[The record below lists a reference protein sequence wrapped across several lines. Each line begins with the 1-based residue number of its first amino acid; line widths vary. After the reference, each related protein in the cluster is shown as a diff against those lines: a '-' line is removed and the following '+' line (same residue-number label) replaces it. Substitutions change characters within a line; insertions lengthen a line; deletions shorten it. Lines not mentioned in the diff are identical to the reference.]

1 MVMKANSKGFTLVEL
16 VVVIIILGILGAVAL
31 PKLINI
37 QGDAR
42 AAVMRNVMGSMRAA
56 NALVYA
62 KASILGVTGA
72 TGNISAANLGIS
84 FNAFPGS
91 GGGNLQL
98 VFGYPA
104 NATQLARVMDVNA
117 TAAGD
122 VIVATPAIQHRKAS
136 TPANCQVTYTPPAN
150 ANASPVYN
158 ETAVT
163 GNNAGTNCR

>member
-1 MVMKANSKGFTLVEL
+1 MKANSKGFTLIEL

-56 NALVYA
+56 NALVYS
-62 KASILGVTGA
+62 KASVLGQTGA
-72 TGNISAANLGIS
+72 TGTLTAAQLGIT
-84 FNAFPGS
+84 FNVFPGS
-91 GGGNLQL
+91 GGGNLAL

-104 NATQLARVMDVNA
+104 NTTQLARVLDVNA
-117 TAAGD
+117 TVNGD
-122 VIVATPAIQHRKAS
+122 VIVASPAIQHRKAS

-150 ANASPVYN
+150 ANASPTYVD
-158 ETAVT
+158 TLVT
-163 GNNAGTNCR
+163 NNNAGQNCR